1 MPKKK
6 NPPKICVQ
14 ERERERERE
23 IEREN
28 RFVLR
33 ENYEQ
38 NERDSDKFI
47 VRGCE

>member
-23 IEREN
+23 REIEREREN

-33 ENYEQ
+33 ENYA
-38 NERDSDKFI
+38 
-47 VRGCE
+47 